1 MYQIKQILYHVFNV
15 QMDIIYKMEN
25 VYKVIYK
32 IVKYMKMKINVK
44 NVKINII

>member
-32 IVKYMKMKINVK
+32 IVKYMKMKTNVK